1 MIDIQ
6 QAIKRLEEGNLRFI
20 NDKLESR
27 GHLAKRRKELIS
39 GQEPWAI
46 ILSCADSR
54 VVPEL
59 IFDTGIGELFVI
71 RVAGNIANKSTIA
84 TIEYAVAHIHSPVIV
99 VLGHENCGAVTVA
112 MADADHGDNLNHLLA
127 NIQPAKLTARDQSI
141 NGIAK
146 HNAILTSKK
155 LVDKSKIIRGAK
167 DKKELEIIPAYYHLS
182 SGKVNFH
189 IET

>member
-1 MIDIQ
+1 MINIQ
-6 QAIKRLEEGNLRFI
+6 QAIKKLEEGNVHFV
-20 NDKLESR
+20 NDKLENR
-27 GHLAKRRKELIS
+27 NLHAKRRMELID

-71 RVAGNIANKSTIA
+71 RVAGNIANTSTVA
-84 TIEYAVAHIHSPVIV
+84 TIEYAVAHIHTPVIV
-99 VLGHENCGAVTVA
+99 VLGHENCGAVTAA

-127 NIQPAKLTARDQSI
+127 NIKPAKLTATEKSI
-141 NGIAK
+141 NGVARQ
-146 HNAILTSKK
+146 NAILTAKELQNRSE
-155 LVDKSKIIRGAK
+155 IIYSAIQ
-167 DKKELEIIPAYYHLS
+167 KKELEIIPAYYHLS
-182 SGKVNFH
+182 SGKVDFY